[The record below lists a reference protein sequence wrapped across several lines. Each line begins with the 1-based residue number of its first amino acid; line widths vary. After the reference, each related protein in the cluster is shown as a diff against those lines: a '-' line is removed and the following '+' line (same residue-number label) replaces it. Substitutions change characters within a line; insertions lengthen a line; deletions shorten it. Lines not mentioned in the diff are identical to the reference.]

1 MRIKLSDHF
10 TYKKL
15 IRFVLPSIIMM
26 IFTSIYS
33 VVDGLFVSN
42 YVGKTPFAAQN
53 LIWPFIML
61 LSAVGF
67 MLGTGGSAIVA
78 KTLGEGEPEQANAY
92 FSLFVY
98 VTLGL
103 GLVLAAAG
111 FVFMPGIA
119 TFLGATEEMLH
130 DCVVYGRLTVAALP
144 AFMLQNTFQSFFP
157 TAEKPK
163 LGLAVTVLAGC
174 TNMVLDYV
182 FVAVLRWG
190 LAGAALATGMCQVVG
205 GVLPVIYFA
214 RNNSSLLRLGKTRFY
229 GRALVKACT
238 NGASELMTNV
248 CNSVVNILYNFQL
261 MRLIGEDGVS
271 AFGVIMYVMFVFAAA
286 FLGYSMGVAPI
297 VGYHYGAAN
306 RGELKSLLKK
316 SLCQIAGA
324 GVVLEALAELLALPL
339 ARLFVGYDPA
349 LTELTCHAFRL
360 FSLSYLF
367 MGLNIFGSAFFTA
380 LSNGAVSAAISFLR
394 TLVFQV
400 AAVLI
405 LPVFLDV
412 EGVWISVVVA
422 EVLAL
427 GVTAACLAK
436 KRERYGY

>member
-1 MRIKLSDHF
+1 MHIQLSDHL
-10 TYKKL
+10 TYSKL
-15 IRFVLPSIIMM
+15 LRFVYPSIIMM

-190 LAGAALATGMCQVVG
+190 LAGEALETGFCQVVG
-205 GVLPVIYFA
+205 GVLPVISYV
-214 RNNSSLLRLGKTRFY
+214 RYHYSLLALGGSRFFE
-229 GRALVKACT
+229 RALVTGC
-238 NGASELMTNV
+238 NHGA
-248 CNSVVNILYNFQL
+248 
-261 MRLIGEDGVS
+261 
-271 AFGVIMYVMFVFAAA
+271 
-286 FLGYSMGVAPI
+286 
-297 VGYHYGAAN
+297 
-306 RGELKSLLKK
+306 
-316 SLCQIAGA
+316 
-324 GVVLEALAELLALPL
+324 
-339 ARLFVGYDPA
+339 
-349 LTELTCHAFRL
+349 
-360 FSLSYLF
+360 
-367 MGLNIFGSAFFTA
+367 
-380 LSNGAVSAAISFLR
+380 
-394 TLVFQV
+394 
-400 AAVLI
+400 
-405 LPVFLDV
+405 
-412 EGVWISVVVA
+412 W
-422 EVLAL
+422 
-427 GVTAACLAK
+427 
-436 KRERYGY
+436 

>member
-1 MRIKLSDHF
+1 M
-10 TYKKL
+10 
-15 IRFVLPSIIMM
+15 
-26 IFTSIYS
+26 
-33 VVDGLFVSN
+33 
-42 YVGKTPFAAQN
+42 
-53 LIWPFIML
+53 
-61 LSAVGF
+61 
-67 MLGTGGSAIVA
+67 
-78 KTLGEGEPEQANAY
+78 
-92 FSLFVY
+92 
-98 VTLGL
+98 
-103 GLVLAAAG
+103 
-111 FVFMPGIA
+111 
-119 TFLGATEEMLH
+119 
-130 DCVVYGRLTVAALP
+130 
-144 AFMLQNTFQSFFP
+144 
-157 TAEKPK
+157 
-163 LGLAVTVLAGC
+163 
-174 TNMVLDYV
+174 
-182 FVAVLRWG
+182 
-190 LAGAALATGMCQVVG
+190 
-205 GVLPVIYFA
+205 
-214 RNNSSLLRLGKTRFY
+214 
-229 GRALVKACT
+229 
-238 NGASELMTNV
+238 MTNV

-316 SLCQIAGA
+316 SLCLIAGA
-324 GVVLEALAELLALPL
+324 GVVLVALAEVLALPL